1 MLNAKPPKHIRH
13 ALAQWRGIAYERE
26 LTKELWRLSEYFKK
40 LDRGELSP
48 FDVSDAIH
56 LFHNGVCRELYIQ
69 YIMSGIDDESLVSS
83 AVVRGTIAR
92 EELPAEL
99 SEFLEEQI
107 NLIQKR

>member
-1 MLNAKPPKHIRH
+1 MERDCIR
-13 ALAQWRGIAYERE
+13 ARTNERTLE
-26 LTKELWRLSEYFKK
+26 TVKVFKK

-56 LFHNGVCRELYIQ
+56 LFHNGVCRELYVQ
-69 YIMSGIDDESLVSS
+69 YIISGIDYESLVSS